1 MDKDYKI
8 KHSLYLDL
16 HTGFVKAATQIIET
30 DDRYKGRF
38 IPWKA
43 AVPAGGKVN
52 MEAYQN
58 QLSTGIAETS
68 EDIAEFTRWKAEQAA
83 KKIEQPAQADSSVVG
98 HKESTL
104 LDAKA
109 NVSGAAESKPADGSD
124 RIAKAVAAIS
134 GLTKADFTKGSGLP
148 ALSTLAEK
156 CGLIDLQGIEREQA
170 WEEFKKQNPD
180 WTPKE
185 SE

>member
-1 MDKDYKI
+1 MDKDYKL

-16 HTGFVKAATQIIET
+16 HTGFIKASTQIIET

-43 AVPAGGKVN
+43 TVPAGGKVN

-83 KKIEQPAQADSSVVG
+83 KKAAAP
-98 HKESTL
+98 
-104 LDAKA
+104 
-109 NVSGAAESKPADGSD
+109 AESVTTSVSEVVSQEAALPKIEPVVVGSD

-156 CGLIDLQGIEREQA
+156 CGLIDLQGVEREQA